1 MSDSTF
7 DISATHG
14 EFGFVQGEI
23 RIVVLDR
30 GFVFVGRVTRT
41 EDEMYIDDARC
52 IRKWGTTEGLGQL
65 AQGPL
70 AETVLD
76 AKCCI
81 RSQIKAVLFTVD
93 VVQSKWTSS
102 LA

>member
-1 MSDSTF
+1 MSDSF
-7 DISATHG
+7 DLPAVHG
-14 EFGFVQGEI
+14 EFNFVQGDI

-30 GFVFVGRVTRT
+30 GFVFVGRVTMT
-41 EDEMYIDDARC
+41 DKEMYVDDARC

-65 AQGPL
+65 SQGPL

-76 AKCCI
+76 HKCTI
-81 RSQIKAVLFTVD
+81 RPQLKAVLFTVD
-93 VVQSKWTSS
+93 VVQSKWTAA